1 MIFNALVLRVTKEYM
16 QREQKSFSLLLIKYL
31 YSKNDFLAG
40 ELDPLYSIYII
51 HIRHTCMLCN
61 VHRPL

>member
-1 MIFNALVLRVTKEYM
+1 MIFNALVLRVTQEYK

-51 HIRHTCMLCN
+51 HIHVCCASSTLGHT
-61 VHRPL
+61 